1 MSLDTGKKV
10 IPNTNFNGL
19 SYETST
25 ELRAYMHLRMPKGLQ
40 GIALM
45 QRPGIL
51 KTDDFLDCLDKDQ
64 PKGNTNLKIILYYC
78 YSILIIIQYIYIFI
92 YIIYYIR

>member
-25 ELRAYMHLRMPKGLQ
+25 ELRAYMHLRMPEGLQ

-64 PKGNTNLKIILYYC
+64 PKGKKIILYYC
-78 YSILIIIQYIYIFI
+78 YNIIIYM
-92 YIIYYIR
+92 YY